1 MRSTIDINE
10 ELLKEAMKLT
20 SAKTKK
26 ELINQSLE
34 EIIRR
39 RRIED
44 LAGKLGHF
52 DLKLTKKQL
61 EKLRNNE

>member
-39 RRIED
+39 KRIED
-44 LAGKLGHF
+44 LAGKLGRF

-61 EKLRNNE
+61 QKLRDNE